1 MTRDEYNKKV
11 QAMESVWPESA
22 CRIDTRRRPAEG
34 PISEARFQVY
44 LDHWRTL
51 GTQRRPFQPDATYE
65 WDENEEARVMY
76 HFAGGVSSDRLPP
89 RS

>member
-11 QAMESVWPESA
+11 QAMQTVWPESA
-22 CRIDTRRRPAEG
+22 VRFAKVYHPAEVLA
-34 PISEARFQVY
+34 EARFQIF

-51 GTQRRPFQPDATYE
+51 GTQKRPFRADTTYE

-76 HFAGGVSSDRLPP
+76 HLAGGVSSDRQSPFI
-89 RS
+89 